1 MNVRSEHALTFFSW
15 LAAGITAAAVFILI
29 AYLLVQGLPVMG
41 PALFFGDTPW
51 RAAVMGAEPVF
62 DGIYPAVA
70 GTFILIVCSSLI
82 AIPLGICCGI
92 YLAEYARG
100 PLKNIFSFMVDL
112 LSGMPSIVMG
122 LFGFALILLMRRTLH
137 AGANTSIMLSS
148 ACIALLILPYLI
160 RMTQVALE
168 SLPESSRLLG
178 PSLGYTRWQ
187 NIWHVLL
194 PASSTAILS
203 GIILSIGR
211 AAEDTA
217 VIMLTGVVANA
228 GIPRS
233 LSDKFEALP
242 FSIFYLT
249 AEHRDEL
256 ELLRAFGSALV
267 LLALTATL
275 FFISYCIQRR
285 LKRRWAMG
293 E

>member
-1 MNVRSEHALTFFSW
+1 MNVRPEHALTFFSW
-15 LAAGITAAAVFILI
+15 LAAGIVMTAVFILI
-29 AYLLVQGLPVMG
+29 GYLLIKGLPIMS

-51 RAAVMGAEPVF
+51 RAAVMGIEPVF

-70 GTFILIVCSSLI
+70 GTFILIACSSFI
-82 AIPLGICCGI
+82 AIPVGVFCGI

-122 LFGFALILLMRRTLH
+122 LFGFALILLMRRTLY
-137 AGANTSIMLSS
+137 AQANTSILLSS

-168 SLPESSRLLG
+168 SLPESTRLLG

-194 PASSTAILS
+194 PASSTATFS

-228 GIPRS
+228 GIPRA

-256 ELLRAFGSALV
+256 ELQRAFGSALV
-267 LLALTATL
+267 LLTLTATL
-275 FFISYCIQRR
+275 FLISYCIQRR
-285 LKRRWAMG
+285 FKRRWELG